1 MTGQSTQDLA
11 QQLVRNLPPVKPI
24 ARLRVAASLVVAL
37 SVAAVVATGWVT
49 GEWPRFGEAAFW
61 SDPITVA
68 VLLGLVVVAAG
79 AVVAALASAV
89 PGREL
94 LARAGWISAGSAAVW
109 SIGCGLWAVAG
120 GESESAASLLASS
133 ASCFAHAL
141 VLAIPAALAVSFYL
155 SRGAPQ
161 HRLFASGV
169 AAAGAAGLG
178 AVAVHA
184 TCTCSAGVGFHVL
197 LGHCLTPIVAGL
209 LFALP
214 LAGLVR
220 RWSPADFGP

>member
-1 MTGQSTQDLA
+1 MTGRSTEDLV
-11 QQLVRNLPPVKPI
+11 QQLVQNLPPVKPI
-24 ARLRVAASLVVAL
+24 ARLRVAAAGVVAL
-37 SVAAVVATGWVT
+37 WVAAVVAMGWMTGA
-49 GEWPRFGEAAFW
+49 WPRFGESAYW

-68 VLLGLVVVAAG
+68 ALFGLTVVAAG

-89 PGREL
+89 PGREP
-94 LARAGWISAGSAAVW
+94 LARVGRISAGSAAVW
-109 SIGCGLWAVAG
+109 LIGCGLWAVAG
-120 GESESAASLLASS
+120 GENEFAASLLAGS

-141 VLAIPAALAVSFYL
+141 LLAMPAALAASFYL

-161 HRLFASGV
+161 RRLIASGA

-184 TCTCSAGVGFHVL
+184 TCSAVGSFHLL
-197 LGHCLTPIVAGL
+197 LGHCLTPIAAGL

-220 RWSPADFGP
+220 RWSPTAFES

>member
-1 MTGQSTQDLA
+1 MTGRSTEDLV
-11 QQLVRNLPPVKPI
+11 QELVQNLPPVKPI
-24 ARLRVAASLVVAL
+24 ARLRVAAVGVVAL
-37 SVAAVVATGWVT
+37 WIAAVVATGWMT
-49 GEWPRFGEAAFW
+49 GAWPRFGEAAFW

-68 VLLGLVVVAAG
+68 ILFGLTVTAAG

-89 PGREL
+89 PGREP
-94 LARAGWISAGSAAVW
+94 LARAGRVGAGAAVVYLL
-109 SIGCGLWAVAG
+109 GCGLWAVAG
-120 GESESAASLLASS
+120 GESESAANLFAGS

-141 VLAIPAALAVSFYL
+141 VLAIPAALAASFYL

-161 HRLFASGV
+161 HRLIASGV

-184 TCTCSAGVGFHVL
+184 TCSMAGGFHLL
-197 LGHCLTPIVAGL
+197 LGHCLTPVIAGL

-214 LAGLVR
+214 LARLVG
-220 RWSPADFGP
+220 RWSPTAFES

>member
-1 MTGQSTQDLA
+1 MTGRSTEDLV
-11 QQLVRNLPPVKPI
+11 QQLVHDLPPVKPI
-24 ARLRVAASLVVAL
+24 ARLRVAAAGIVAL
-37 SVAAVVATGWVT
+37 WIASVVATSWRSGW
-49 GEWPRFGEAAFW
+49 WPRFGEAAFW

-68 VLLGLVVVAAG
+68 ILFGLTVASAG

-89 PGREL
+89 PGREP
-94 LARAGWISAGSAAVW
+94 LARAGQISAGAAVVW
-109 SIGCGLWAVAG
+109 LIGCGLLAAAG
-120 GESESAASLLASS
+120 GESESAADLFADS
-133 ASCFAHAL
+133 ASCLVYAL
-141 VLAIPAALAVSFYL
+141 VLAIPTALAASFYL

-161 HRLFASGV
+161 HRLIASGA

-184 TCTCSAGVGFHVL
+184 TCSAVGGFHLL

-220 RWSPADFGP
+220 RWSPTAFES

>member
-1 MTGQSTQDLA
+1 MTGRSTEDLV
-11 QQLVRNLPPVKPI
+11 QQLVQNLPPVKPI
-24 ARLRVAASLVVAL
+24 ARLRVAGSLVVAL
-37 SVAAVVATGWVT
+37 WVAAAVATGWMT
-49 GEWPRFGEAAFW
+49 EKWPRFGEAAFW

-68 VLLGLVVVAAG
+68 VLLGLMVAAAS

-89 PGREL
+89 PGREP
-94 LARAGWISAGSAAVW
+94 LARAGRISAGMAVVW
-109 SIGCGLWAVAG
+109 LIGCGLWAVAG
-120 GESESAASLLASS
+120 GESESAANSFAGS
-133 ASCFAHAL
+133 ASCLAHAL
-141 VLAIPAALAVSFYL
+141 GLAIPAALAASFYL

-161 HRLFASGV
+161 HRLIASAA

-184 TCTCSAGVGFHVL
+184 TCSAVGSFHLL
-197 LGHCLTPIVAGL
+197 LGHCLTPIIAGL

-220 RWSPADFGP
+220 RWSPTAFES

>member
-1 MTGQSTQDLA
+1 MTDRSTEDLV
-11 QQLVRNLPPVKPI
+11 QQLVQNLPPVKPI
-24 ARLRVAASLVVAL
+24 ARLRVAAAGVVAL
-37 SVAAVVATGWVT
+37 WIAAVVTTGWMT
-49 GEWPRFGEAAFW
+49 GAWPRFGEVAFW

-68 VLLGLVVVAAG
+68 VLFGLTVAAAG

-89 PGREL
+89 PGREPL
-94 LARAGWISAGSAAVW
+94 VRAGRISAGAAVVW
-109 SIGCGLWAVAG
+109 LIGCGLWAVAG
-120 GESESAASLLASS
+120 GESESTASLFAGS
-133 ASCFAHAL
+133 ASCLAHAL
-141 VLAIPAALAVSFYL
+141 VLAIPAALAASFYL

-161 HRLFASGV
+161 HRLIASGV

-184 TCTCSAGVGFHVL
+184 TCSVAGGFHLL
-197 LGHCLTPIVAGL
+197 LGHCLTPVVAGL

-220 RWSPADFGP
+220 RWSPTAFGS

>member
-1 MTGQSTQDLA
+1 M
-11 QQLVRNLPPVKPI
+11 
-24 ARLRVAASLVVAL
+24 VA
-37 SVAAVVATGWVT
+37 
-49 GEWPRFGEAAFW
+49 
-61 SDPITVA
+61 
-68 VLLGLVVVAAG
+68 AAG

-89 PGREL
+89 PGREP
-94 LARAGWISAGSAAVW
+94 LARAGRIGAASAAVW
-109 SIGCGLWAVAG
+109 SIGCGLWAVVGGAG
-120 GESESAASLLASS
+120 EPAASLFAGS
-133 ASCFAHAL
+133 ASCLAHAL
-141 VLAIPAALAVSFYL
+141 VLAIPAALAVGFYL

-184 TCTCSAGVGFHVL
+184 TCSVAGGFHLL

-214 LAGLVR
+214 LAALVR
-220 RWSPADFGP
+220 RWSPATIEP

>member
-1 MTGQSTQDLA
+1 MTGRSTEDLV

-37 SVAAVVATGWVT
+37 SVAAIVATGWMT

-61 SDPITVA
+61 SDPVGVA
-68 VLLGLVVVAAG
+68 VLLGLMVAAAG
-79 AVVAALASAV
+79 AVVGALASAV
-89 PGREL
+89 PGREP
-94 LARAGWISAGSAAVW
+94 LARAGRIGAASAAVW
-109 SIGCGLWAVAG
+109 SIGCGLWAVVG
-120 GESESAASLLASS
+120 GESEAAASLFAGS
-133 ASCFAHAL
+133 ASCLAHAL
-141 VLAIPAALAVSFYL
+141 VIAIPAALAVGFYL

-184 TCTCSAGVGFHVL
+184 TCNLACGLHLL
-197 LGHCLTPIVAGL
+197 LGHCLTPMIGGL
-209 LFALP
+209 VFALP
-214 LAGLVR
+214 LAGLSR
-220 RWSPADFGP
+220 RWSRTALES

>member
-1 MTGQSTQDLA
+1 MTSRSTEDLT
-11 QQLVRNLPPVKPI
+11 QQLVRDLPPVKPI
-24 ARLRVAASLVVAL
+24 ARLRVAASVVVAL
-37 SVAAVVATGWVT
+37 SVAAVVATGWMT
-49 GEWPRFGEAAFW
+49 GKWPRFGEAAFW

-68 VLLGLVVVAAG
+68 ILLGLMVTAAG

-89 PGREL
+89 PGREP

-109 SIGCGLWAVAG
+109 SIGCGVWAAAG
-120 GESESAASLLASS
+120 GESESAASLFAGS
-133 ASCFAHAL
+133 ASCLAHAL
-141 VLAIPAALAVSFYL
+141 VLAIPAALAASFYL

-161 HRLFASGV
+161 RRLIASGV

-184 TCTCSAGVGFHVL
+184 TCSTGGGVHLL

-214 LAGLVR
+214 LAGLIR
-220 RWSPADFGP
+220 RWSPAAFGS